1 MSFLQR
7 LPFFKPRVRPVGDT
21 LEAGD
26 AALERSRNRRALFMK
41 AMLFLAIVVVTMLAF
56 PRGTVYQYTVEQD
69 EIWRQPNLHA
79 PFTFAIQK
87 PEEVL
92 EQEREEI
99 RQRTLPIFQSNV
111 DATAALRTEAEA
123 LGRHFDRLLAHYA
136 SYVENR
142 IRGRIE
148 EALQDSLSH
157 AASIDSMRVRF
168 TQLEWQM
175 LRESYVNQSVGLVT
189 QQRQSVPAPRLDR
202 ITLEAAEQEL
212 RRQLAD
218 GIINVAKSSIAAD
231 SITVRVQARNLQNAR
246 PLERVRDLN
255 EAVQDVSD
263 RFASRWLG
271 EPVTLQ
277 VAEKMY
283 GLLVVPNLVLDEE
296 ATERTLAIAE
306 SEIVPTEGIVRENE
320 VIVRQGDRVTS
331 DIMRKLASLKEQ
343 LLLQSGGQIQ
353 WKATLGHFLV
363 TIASLL
369 IFFLY
374 LYLLRKS
381 IFKDTAKLALITLL
395 FLGVI
400 ALYGVALRAAL
411 IDMYVV
417 PVAIVAVLLT
427 VIFDSRVA
435 LFGSLT
441 LAFIGSHLLNY
452 DFSFTFA
459 TVFASTLSIFSVRD
473 IRNRSQF
480 FISASVVFVG
490 YMLVLTA
497 NLLLQNTPTARFT
510 DLVIFVAINS
520 VLLLLAYPALWIF
533 ERVFDITTDLTLLE
547 LSDTNRP
554 VLKELSL
561 KAPGTFN
568 HVLQVAN
575 LAESAA
581 ASIGANALL
590 TRVGALYHDIGKM
603 VKPEY
608 FVENQRGGVNPH
620 DGLKPRMSALII
632 ASHVK
637 EGIEMARRAR
647 LPQEVEDFIPMHH
660 GTTRIEYFYQRALK
674 QHKENDPPVQESEF
688 RYPGP
693 RPHSKETSILMLA
706 DGIEAASR
714 ALENP
719 SHKRLE
725 GLIDAIVQARLE
737 DGQLDNT
744 NLTFRELNTIKE
756 SMLSVLTGIY
766 HVRVKYPEDES
777 PASESWSG
785 DQAAH
790 ALDG

>member
-1 MSFLQR
+1 MSFLKR
-7 LPFFKPRVRPVGDT
+7 IPFLKPRVRPVGDT

-26 AALERSRNRRALFMK
+26 APQERSRRRRALVLKGF
-41 AMLFLAIVVVTMLAF
+41 LFSAIVVVTMLAF
-56 PRGTVYQYTVEQD
+56 PRGTLYQYTVEQD
-69 EIWRQPNLHA
+69 EIWRRPNLHA
-79 PFTFAIQK
+79 RFTFAIQK
-87 PEEVL
+87 PADEL
-92 EQEREEI
+92 EREREQV
-99 RQRTLPIFQSNV
+99 RQSTLPIFQQDL
-111 DATAALRTEAEA
+111 DATTSLRIEASA
-123 LGRHFDRLLAHYA
+123 LGQRFDRLLGHYA

-142 IRGRIE
+142 TRGRIE

-157 AASIDSMRVRF
+157 AASIDSLGLRF

-175 LRESYVNQSVGLVT
+175 LRESYINQSMGLVT

-202 ITLEAAEQEL
+202 VTLAAAEQEL
-212 RRQLAD
+212 RRQLGD
-218 GIINVAKSSIAAD
+218 GIITVSKSSISSD
-231 SITVRVQARNLQNAR
+231 SITVRVEQRNSQNAR
-246 PLERVRDLN
+246 ALVRVRDLN
-255 EAVQDVSD
+255 EALQDVSD

-271 EPVTLQ
+271 EPLTLQ
-277 VAEKMY
+277 IAEKVY
-283 GLLVVPNLVLDEE
+283 GLLVKGNLILDVE

-320 VIVRQGDRVTS
+320 VIVRQGDRVTA
-331 DIMRKLASLKEQ
+331 DIMRKLGSLKEQ
-343 LLLQSGGQIQ
+343 ILQQSGGQIQ
-353 WKATLGHFLV
+353 WKAALGHFLV

-369 IFFLY
+369 IFYLY

-381 IFKDTAKLALITLL
+381 IFQDNAKLTLITLL

-400 ALYGVALRAAL
+400 AIYGVALRAAL

-417 PVAIVAVLLT
+417 PVAIVAILLT
-427 VIFDSRVA
+427 VMFDSRVA
-435 LFGSLT
+435 LFGSLS

-459 TVFASTLSIFSVRD
+459 TVFASTLGIFSVRD

-480 FISASVVFVG
+480 FISASVVFSG
-490 YMLVLTA
+490 YLLVLTA
-497 NLLLQNTPTARFT
+497 DLLLQNTPTARFT
-510 DLVIFVAINS
+510 DHVIFVGINS

-533 ERVFDITTDLTLLE
+533 ERVFDVTTDLTLLE

-554 VLKELSL
+554 ILKELSL

-575 LAESAA
+575 LSESAA

-637 EGIEMARRAR
+637 EGIEMARRIR

-660 GTTRIEYFYQRALK
+660 GTTRIEYFYQRALS
-674 QHKENDPPVQESEF
+674 QHKEGDPAVQESGF

-719 SHKRLE
+719 SRKRLE
-725 GLIDAIVQARLE
+725 GLIDSIVEARLE

-766 HVRVKYPEDES
+766 HVRVKYPEGES
-777 PASESWSG
+777 PASDKWSG
-785 DQAAH
+785 DQAAN

>member
-1 MSFLQR
+1 MSFFKR
-7 LPFFKPRVRPVGDT
+7 IFFLTPRVRPVGDT
-21 LEAGD
+21 LEVGD
-26 AALERSRNRRALFMK
+26 SAQERIRNRRSAAVK
-41 AMLFLAIVVVTMLAF
+41 AVLLVSIVVMTMIAF

-79 PFTFAIQK
+79 PFTFAIMK
-87 PEEVL
+87 PEAEL
-92 EQEREEI
+92 EAERATI
-99 RQRTLPIFQSNV
+99 RRATPPVFQSNV
-111 DATAALRTEAEA
+111 DAVSELRQRTED
-123 LGRHFDRLLAHYA
+123 LRGRLDRTLTHYG
-136 SYVENR
+136 SYLENR
-142 IRGRIE
+142 TRGRVE
-148 EALQDSLSH
+148 EALQDSLNY
-157 AASIDSMRVRF
+157 AAARDSLQVRF
-168 TQLEWQM
+168 SDAEWQAM
-175 LRESYVNQSVGLVT
+175 KDSWIDHNGGLVT
-189 QQRQSVPAPRLDR
+189 RQRRAASGPRLDR
-202 ITLEAAEQEL
+202 TTLQSAEEEL
-212 RRQLAD
+212 VRLLAD
-218 GIINVAKSSIAAD
+218 GIVNVPASSIVSD
-231 SITVRVQARNLQNAR
+231 SITIRIEERNQQTPRAADRIHDMNSAAAL
-246 PLERVRDLN
+246 
-255 EAVQDVSD
+255 VSD

-271 EPVTLQ
+271 EPLTLQ
-277 VAEKMY
+277 IAEKMF
-283 GLLVVPNLVLDEE
+283 GNLVLPNLILDEE
-296 ATERTLAIAE
+296 ATARILAINE
-306 SEIVPTEGIVRENE
+306 SEIVPTQGIVRENE

-331 DIMRKLASLKEQ
+331 DIMGKLASLRQQ

-353 WKATLGHFLV
+353 WKTTLGHFLV

-374 LYLLRKS
+374 LYLLRRP
-381 IFKDTAKLALITLL
+381 IFKDNAKVTLTTLL

-400 ALYGVALRAAL
+400 AVYAVALRAAL
-411 IDMYVV
+411 LDMYVV

-435 LFGSLT
+435 FFGSLT
-441 LAFIGSHLLNY
+441 LALIGGHLLNY

-459 TVFASTLSIFSVRD
+459 TIFASTLGIFSVRD

-480 FISASVVFVG
+480 FISASVVFAG

-497 NLLLQNTPTARFT
+497 NLLLQNTPMDRFT

-554 VLKELSL
+554 ILKELSL

-581 ASIGANALL
+581 AAIGANALL

-637 EGIEMARRAR
+637 EGIEMARKNRI
-647 LPQEVEDFIPMHH
+647 PKQVEEFIPMHH
-660 GTTRIEYFYQRALK
+660 GTTRIEYFYQRALS
-674 QHKENDPPVQESEF
+674 QRKEGDPPVQESEF

-719 SHKRLE
+719 THKRLE
-725 GLIDAIVQARLE
+725 GLIEAIVEARRE
-737 DGQLDNT
+737 DGQLDET
-744 NLTFRELNTIKE
+744 NLTFSEVNTIKKT
-756 SMLSVLTGIY
+756 MLSVLTGIY
-766 HVRVKYPEDES
+766 HVRVKYPEED
-777 PASESWSG
+777 ASVDGWSG
-785 DQAAH
+785 NETAH

>member
-1 MSFLQR
+1 M
-7 LPFFKPRVRPVGDT
+7 
-21 LEAGD
+21 
-26 AALERSRNRRALFMK
+26 ERSRKRRSVAVK
-41 AMLFLAIVVVTMLAF
+41 ASLLVSIVVMTMIAF
-56 PRGTVYQYTVEQD
+56 PRGTVYQYTVEPD

-79 PFTFAIQK
+79 PFTFAIMK
-87 PEEVL
+87 PVDEL
-92 EQEREEI
+92 EAERAAI
-99 RQRTLPIFQSNV
+99 RRNTSPIFSSVV
-111 DATAALRTEAEA
+111 DANTRLGQQTEA
-123 LGRHFDRLLAHYA
+123 LGAHLDRTLGLHASYLENRTRGRVQEALRDSLAHIA
-136 SYVENR
+136 SR
-142 IRGRIE
+142 
-148 EALQDSLSH
+148 DSLQ
-157 AASIDSMRVRF
+157 VRF
-168 TQLEWQM
+168 TQAEWQA
-175 LRESYVNQSVGLVT
+175 LKNSYLSQSTGLVT
-189 QQRQSVPAPRLDR
+189 QERQSVSGPRLDR
-202 ITLEAAEQEL
+202 VTLQSAQQEL
-212 RRQLAD
+212 LRLLSD
-218 GIINVAKSSIAAD
+218 GILNVPVSSIESD
-231 SITVRVQARNLQNAR
+231 SITVRVEEQNRQTVRA
-246 PLERVRDLN
+246 LEQVRDVNGAL
-255 EAVQDVSD
+255 QTVSD
-263 RFASRWLG
+263 RFSNRWLG
-271 EPVTLQ
+271 QPITLQ
-277 VAEKMY
+277 IAEKMF
-283 GLLVVPNLVLDEE
+283 GMLVSPNLILNQE
-296 ATERTLAIAE
+296 ATDRLLELNEA
-306 SEIVPTEGIVRENE
+306 EIVPTQGIVRENE
-320 VIVRQGDRVTS
+320 VIVRQGDRVTA
-331 DIMRKLASLKEQ
+331 DIMLKLNSLRQQ
-343 LLLQSGGQIQ
+343 LLLQAGGEIQ
-353 WKATLGHFLV
+353 WKTTLGHFLV

-374 LYLLRKS
+374 LFLLRRP
-381 IFKDTAKLALITLL
+381 IFNDNAKVTLITLL

-400 ALYGVALRAAL
+400 AVFAFALRAAL
-411 IDMYVV
+411 IDMYIV

-435 LFGSLT
+435 FFGSLT
-441 LAFIGSHLLNY
+441 LALIGGHLLNY

-459 TVFASTLSIFSVRD
+459 TVFASTLGIFSVRD

-480 FISASVVFVG
+480 FVSASVVFAG
-490 YMLVLTA
+490 YMLILTA
-497 NLLLQNTPTARFT
+497 NLLLQNTPMDRFT

-554 VLKELSL
+554 LLKELSL

-608 FVENQRGGVNPH
+608 FVENQRSGVNPH

-637 EGIEMARRAR
+637 EGIEMARRNR
-647 LPQEVEDFIPMHH
+647 IPKEVEDFIPMHH

-674 QHKENDPPVQESEF
+674 QVKETDPPVQESEF

-706 DGIEAASR
+706 DGVEAASR

-719 SHKRLE
+719 THKRLE
-725 GLIDAIVQARLE
+725 GLIEAIVEARRE
-737 DGQLDNT
+737 DGQLDET
-744 NLTFRELNTIKE
+744 NLTFTELNTIKG

-766 HVRVKYPEDES
+766 HVRIKYPEEDTS
-777 PASESWSG
+777 DSWSG
-785 DQAAH
+785 NEATH

>member
-1 MSFLQR
+1 MSILNR
-7 LPFFKPRVRPVGDT
+7 LPLFKPRVRPVGDT

-26 AALERSRNRRALFMK
+26 AAQERSRQRRAIALKVVLFV
-41 AMLFLAIVVVTMLAF
+41 AIVLVTMLAF
-56 PRGTVYQYTVEQD
+56 PRVYQYTVEQD

-87 PEEVL
+87 PDDVL
-92 EQEREEI
+92 EREREDV
-99 RQRTLPIFQSNV
+99 RRRTFPIFQQNV
-111 DATAALRTEAEA
+111 DASSDLLRESGS
-123 LGRHFDRLLAHYA
+123 LGQHFDRLLAHYA
-136 SYVENR
+136 SYIENR
-142 IRGRIE
+142 TRGRVE
-148 EALQDSLSH
+148 EALQDSLAH
-157 AASIDSMRVRF
+157 AASVDSLGIRF

-175 LRESYVNQSVGLVT
+175 LRESYINQSIGLVT

-202 ITLEAAEQEL
+202 ITLQAAEQEL
-212 RRQLAD
+212 LRLLAD
-218 GIINVAKSSIAAD
+218 GIIDSAKSSID
-231 SITVRVQARNLQNAR
+231 SDSVTVRIEARNSQAVRSLD
-246 PLERVRDLN
+246 RVIDLS
-255 EAVQDVSD
+255 EAVQIVSD
-263 RFASRWLG
+263 RLASRWLG

-277 VAEKMY
+277 VAEKLFGRM
-283 GLLVVPNLVLDEE
+283 LRPNLVLDEGATARQLEMAE
-296 ATERTLAIAE
+296 A
-306 SEIVPTEGIVRENE
+306 EIVPTEGIVRENE

-343 LLLQSGGQIQ
+343 LLQQSGGQIQ

-363 TIASLL
+363 TLASLL
-369 IFFLY
+369 IFTLY

-381 IFKDTAKLALITLL
+381 VFRDNAKLTLITLL

-459 TVFASTLSIFSVRD
+459 TVFASTLGIFSVRD

-497 NLLLQNTPTARFT
+497 NLLLQNTPMDRFT
-510 DLVIFVAINS
+510 DLVIFVGINS

-554 VLKELSL
+554 ILKELSL

-637 EGIEMARRAR
+637 EGIEMSRKIR
-647 LPQEVEDFIPMHH
+647 LPKEVEDFIPMHH
-660 GTTRIEYFYQRALK
+660 GTTRIEYFYQRALT
-674 QHKENDPPVQESEF
+674 QHKEGDPAVQESEF

-693 RPHSKETSILMLA
+693 TPNTKETSILMLA

-714 ALENP
+714 ALESP
-719 SHKRLE
+719 THKRLE
-725 GLIDAIVQARLE
+725 GLIDAIVDARLE

-766 HVRVKYPEDES
+766 HVRVKYPEGES
-777 PASESWSG
+777 KSDSWSG
-785 DQAAH
+785 NQAAN

>member
-1 MSFLQR
+1 MSLFKRIPFLR
-7 LPFFKPRVRPVGDT
+7 PRVRPVGDT

-26 AALERSRNRRALFMK
+26 SAQERSRRRRAVAVK
-41 AMLFLAIVVVTMLAF
+41 ASLLVSIVVMTMIAF
-56 PRGTVYQYTVEQD
+56 PRGTVYQYTVEPD

-79 PFTFAIQK
+79 PFTFAIMK
-87 PEEVL
+87 PENEL
-92 EQEREEI
+92 EAERAAI
-99 RQRTLPIFQSNV
+99 RQNTPPFFQSDVDAISQLGLKTDALRARLDRTLGF
-111 DATAALRTEAEA
+111 
-123 LGRHFDRLLAHYA
+123 YA
-136 SYVENR
+136 SYLENR
-142 IRGRIE
+142 TRGRVQQ
-148 EALQDSLSH
+148 ALQDSLAH
-157 AASIDSMRVRF
+157 IASRDSLQIRF
-168 TQLEWQM
+168 TQLEWQAI
-175 LRESYVNQSVGLVT
+175 RDSYLSQTSGLVT
-189 QQRQSVPAPRLDR
+189 QQRQPSSGSRLDR
-202 ITLEAAEQEL
+202 VTLQAAEQEL
-212 RRQLAD
+212 IRLLTD
-218 GIINVAKSSIAAD
+218 GIIDVPVSSIEAD
-231 SITVRVQARNLQNAR
+231 SITIRIEERNRQALRALDQ
-246 PLERVRDLN
+246 VRDVTGAL
-255 EAVQDVSD
+255 QFVSD

-271 EPVTLQ
+271 QPITLQ
-277 VAEKMY
+277 IAEKMF
-283 GLLVVPNLVLDEE
+283 GMLVSPNLIYDQG
-296 ATERTLAIAE
+296 ATDRLLEINAA
-306 SEIVPTEGIVRENE
+306 EIVPTQGIVRENE
-320 VIVRQGDRVTS
+320 VIVRQGDRVTA
-331 DIMRKLASLKEQ
+331 DIMLKLDSLRQQ
-343 LLLQSGGQIQ
+343 LLLQAGGEVQ
-353 WKATLGHFLV
+353 WKTTLGHFLV

-374 LYLLRKS
+374 LYLLRRP
-381 IFKDTAKLALITLL
+381 IFNDNAKVTLITLL

-400 ALYGVALRAAL
+400 AVFAVALRAAL

-435 LFGSLT
+435 FFGSLT
-441 LAFIGSHLLNY
+441 LALIGAHLLNY

-459 TVFASTLSIFSVRD
+459 TIFASTLGIFSVRD

-480 FISASVVFVG
+480 FVSASVVFSG

-497 NLLLQNTPTARFT
+497 NLLLQNTPMDRFT

-554 VLKELSL
+554 ILKELSL

-608 FVENQRGGVNPH
+608 FVENQRSGVNPH

-637 EGIEMARRAR
+637 EGIEMARRNR
-647 LPQEVEDFIPMHH
+647 IPKEVEDFIPMHH
-660 GTTRIEYFYQRALK
+660 GTTRIEYFYQRAIKQLK
-674 QHKENDPPVQESEF
+674 EGDPPVQESEF

-719 SHKRLE
+719 THKRLE
-725 GLIDAIVQARLE
+725 GLIEAIVEARRE
-737 DGQLDNT
+737 DGQLDET
-744 NLTFRELNTIKE
+744 NLTFTELNTIKE

-766 HVRVKYPEDES
+766 HVRIKYPEEEPSD
-777 PASESWSG
+777 SWSG
-785 DQAAH
+785 DEATH